1 MKRQEEMTK
10 RQAQMQKDAQ
20 TKRREAAE
28 KKFLE
33 RKAQDAKTR
42 NSNGERARDE
52 SPPFIPERDTRRANS
67 PPIPA
72 MRKSGKPASSEK
84 PRGNNLDAHLES
96 DPDIG
101 SDAASGVG
109 LTTTA
114 SASED
119 DFEEK
124 GDTRRQSEVWEGL
137 AEV

>member
-1 MKRQEEMTK
+1 
-10 RQAQMQKDAQ
+10 
-20 TKRREAAE
+20 
-28 KKFLE
+28 
-33 RKAQDAKTR
+33 
-42 NSNGERARDE
+42 
-52 SPPFIPERDTRRANS
+52 
-67 PPIPA
+67 
-72 MRKSGKPASSEK
+72 MRKGGKPGA
-84 PRGNNLDAHLES
+84 NLDANLES